1 MEPALPGHSHRPLG
15 GDGEAG
21 AGGTISTMNIIILGA
36 GRVGESVAESLVSEQ
51 NDITVIDHDP
61 VRLRLLEDR
70 LDLRGVVGNGI
81 QPSVLREAGAQDA
94 DMVIACA
101 AADESNLVVC
111 KVAHDIFNVPSTI
124 ARLRSPEFLEG
135 DELLGKN
142 GFAVD
147 HVICPEES
155 VTRYIHQLISYPEAL
170 QVLEFADGRASLI
183 AMRAA
188 HGGALVGHTIGEF
201 RDRFPHAEMRVV
213 ALYRLDTEMEATK
226 TTRILAGDEVFV
238 LADTRKIRY
247 VLGAIHNIDKPVQR
261 LMIAGGGKVG
271 LRLARSLVGQCEVKI
286 IEQDKKRCEYLASQL
301 PSSMLILHGDGAD
314 EDLLLEENVG
324 EMDLF
329 LALTSDDEDN
339 IMSSMLAK
347 RLGAGRVM
355 ALINRRAY
363 ADMMQ
368 GSTIDIAISPA
379 QTVIGELLTHLRR
392 GDVAAV
398 HSLRRGAAEALEG
411 IARGDAKTSKLVGR
425 KVEDLKLPKGT
436 RIGAIVRGEGRKS
449 EVLMPHHDTVIET
462 DDHIIIFIP
471 NKRLVREVEK
481 LFLVGA
487 TFFG

>member
-1 MEPALPGHSHRPLG
+1 MK
-15 GDGEAG
+15 
-21 AGGTISTMNIIILGA
+21 IIILGA

-51 NDITVIDHDP
+51 NDITVIDQDP
-61 VRLRLLEDR
+61 ARLRLLAEK

-81 QPSVLREAGAQDA
+81 QPSVLQEAGARDA

-101 AADESNLVVC
+101 AADEANLVVC
-111 KVAHDIFNVPSTI
+111 KIAHDVFNVPTTI
-124 ARLRSPEFLEG
+124 ARLRSPEFNQG
-135 DELLGKN
+135 DELLGKS

-147 HVICPEES
+147 NVICPEES

-183 AMRAA
+183 AVRATA
-188 HGGALVGHTIGEF
+188 GSLLANHTIAEF
-201 RDRFPHAEMRVV
+201 RERFPHAEMRVV
-213 ALYRLDTEMEATK
+213 AMYRQDTEIEAVPS
-226 TTRILAGDEVFV
+226 TRILPGDEVFV
-238 LADTRKIRY
+238 LAGAEKIRM
-247 VLGAIHNIDKPVQR
+247 VLGAIHNTDQPVRR

-271 LRLARSLVGQCEVKI
+271 LRLARSLVGQCEVKV
-286 IEQDKKRCEYLASQL
+286 IERDQRRCEYLASQL
-301 PSSMLILHGDGAD
+301 PSDMLILHGDGAD

-339 IMSSMLAK
+339 ILSAMLAK
-347 RLGAGRVM
+347 RLGARRVLS
-355 ALINRRAY
+355 LINRRAY

-368 GSTIDIAISPA
+368 GSTIDIAISPS

-411 IARGDAKTSKLVGR
+411 VARGDLKTSKLVGR
-425 KVEDLKLPKGT
+425 KVEEIKLPKGA
-436 RIGAIVRGEGRKS
+436 RIGAIVRGEGRSS
-449 EVLMPHHDTVIET
+449 EVLMPHHDTLIEA
-462 DDHIIIFIP
+462 DDHVIIFIP

-481 LFLVGA
+481 LFQVSA

>member
-1 MEPALPGHSHRPLG
+1 
-15 GDGEAG
+15 
-21 AGGTISTMNIIILGA
+21 MNIIILGA

-51 NDITVIDHDP
+51 NDITVIDQDP
-61 VRLRLLEDR
+61 ARLRLLEER

-94 DMVIACA
+94 DMLIACA
-101 AADESNLVVC
+101 ASDESNLVVC

-124 ARLRSPEFLEG
+124 ARLRSPEFIEG
-135 DELLGKN
+135 DALLGKS

-183 AMRAA
+183 AVRAA
-188 HGGALVGHTIGEF
+188 QGSALAGHTIGEF
-201 RDRFPHAEMRVV
+201 RERFPQAEMRVV
-213 ALYRLDTEMEATK
+213 ALYRQDTEVEATK
-226 TTRILAGDEVFV
+226 STRILAGDEVFV
-238 LADTRKIRY
+238 LADTQKIRF

-286 IEQDKKRCEYLASQL
+286 IETDKKRCEYLASQL
-301 PSSMLILHGDGAD
+301 PSSMLVLHGDGSD

-339 IMSSMLAK
+339 ILSSMLAK
-347 RLGAGRVM
+347 RMGAGRVM
-355 ALINRRAY
+355 SLINRRAY

-368 GSTIDIAISPA
+368 GSTIDIAISPS

-392 GDVAAV
+392 GDVVAV

-411 IARGDAKTSKLVGR
+411 VARGDVKTSKLVGR
-425 KVEDLKLPKGT
+425 KVEEIKLPKGA
-436 RIGAIVRGEGRKS
+436 RIGAIVRGEGRGS
-449 EVLMPHHDTVIET
+449 AVLMPHHDTVIET
-462 DDHIIIFIP
+462 DDHIIMFIP
-471 NKRLVREVEK
+471 HKRLVREVEK
-481 LFLVGA
+481 LFQVGA